1 MEKLY
6 ALLSIVFMMGFVML
20 FDRLHHAR
28 VNARFSKSG
37 LLSQSEVERIR
48 QILSACQE

>member
-6 ALLSIVFMMGFVML
+6 ALLSIVFMMSFVMV
-20 FDRLHHAR
+20 FDRLHHGSE
-28 VNARFSKSG
+28 NARFSKSG

-48 QILSACQE
+48 LILSACQE